1 MTIILVHKNPSNLVD
16 FAYSVALN
24 NFDNNQYV
32 FTSTCPSR
40 ISAKEGFNGIFDNQ
54 YTKDGQTCTVD
65 NYGYWEIYILYPM
78 FYMND
83 ATNTSI
89 TTSNNS
95 DNRTLERLDD
105 YTQYDTLVDV
115 KNDDCSINY
124 LGRFTLDTLTRDVT
138 INITINKP
146 YEYWLHDSASTL

>member
-1 MTIILVHKNPSNLVD
+1 
-16 FAYSVALN
+16 
-24 NFDNNQYV
+24 
-32 FTSTCPSR
+32 
-40 ISAKEGFNGIFDNQ
+40 
-54 YTKDGQTCTVD
+54 
-65 NYGYWEIYILYPM
+65 M